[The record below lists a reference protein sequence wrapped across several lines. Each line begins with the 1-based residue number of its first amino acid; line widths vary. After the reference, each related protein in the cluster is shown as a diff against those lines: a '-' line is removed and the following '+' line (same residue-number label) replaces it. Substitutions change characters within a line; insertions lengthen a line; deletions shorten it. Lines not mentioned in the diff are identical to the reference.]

1 MTMTLTKDQ
10 ILEAQD
16 LQSESVEVKEWGGSV
31 LVRTMTGADR
41 DAFEASM
48 ITTLADG
55 TRKPNMAN
63 MRAKLVALTV
73 VDDAGNL
80 LFGVSDVDRLALK
93 SASALERVFT
103 AAQRINGL
111 GAQAEDLAAK
121 NSVAGLSAS
130 STSA

>member
-1 MTMTLTKDQ
+1 MTLTKDQ
-10 ILEAQD
+10 ILEAND
-16 LQSESVEVKEWGGSV
+16 LQSESVDVPEWQGVV

-41 DAFEASM
+41 DAFESSM

-73 VDDAGNL
+73 VDDSGNL
-80 LFGVSDVDRLALK
+80 VFGVSDVDRLALK
-93 SASALERVFT
+93 SASALERVFN

-111 GAQAEDLAAK
+111 GAQAEDIAAK

>member
-1 MTMTLTKDQ
+1 MTLTKDQ
-10 ILEAQD
+10 ILEAND
-16 LQSESVEVKEWGGSV
+16 LHSESVHVQEWGGDV

-41 DAFEASM
+41 DAFESSM
-48 ITTLADG
+48 ITTLPDG

-73 VDDAGNL
+73 VDAAGNRV
-80 LFGVSDVDRLALK
+80 FDVGDVDRLALK
-93 SASALERVFT
+93 SASALERVFS

-111 GAQAEDLAAK
+111 GVQAEADAAK

>member
-1 MTMTLTKDQ
+1 MTLTKDQ
-10 ILEAQD
+10 ILEAND
-16 LQSESVEVKEWGGSV
+16 LQIESVEVKEWGGSV
-31 LVRTMTGADR
+31 HVRTMTGADR

-55 TRKPNMAN
+55 SRKPNMAN

-73 VDDAGNL
+73 VDEAGNRV
-80 LFGVSDVDRLALK
+80 FDATDVDRLALK
-93 SASALERVFT
+93 SASALERLFA

-111 GAQAEDLAAK
+111 GAQAEETAAK
-121 NSVAGLSAS
+121 NSGAGLSAS

>member
-1 MTMTLTKDQ
+1 MTLTKDQ
-10 ILEAQD
+10 ILEAND
-16 LQSESVEVKEWGGSV
+16 LQSEPVHVQEWGGSV
-31 LVRTMTGADR
+31 RVRTMTGADR

-48 ITTLADG
+48 ITTLSDG

-73 VDDAGNL
+73 VDEAGNRV
-80 LFGVSDVDRLALK
+80 FDVTDVDRLALK
-93 SASALERVFT
+93 SAAALERVFN

-111 GAQAEDLAAK
+111 GAQAEETAAK

>member
-1 MTMTLTKDQ
+1 MTLTKDQ
-10 ILEAQD
+10 ILEAND
-16 LQSESVEVKEWGGSV
+16 LQSESVHVQEWGGDV

-48 ITTLADG
+48 ITTLPDG

-73 VDDAGNL
+73 VDEAGNRV
-80 LFGVSDVDRLALK
+80 FDVTDVDRLALK
-93 SASALERVFT
+93 SASALERVFN

>member
-1 MTMTLTKDQ
+1 MTLTKDQ

-16 LQSESVEVKEWGGSV
+16 LQSESVHVHEWGGDV

-41 DAFEASM
+41 DAFESSM
-48 ITTLADG
+48 ITTLQDG
-55 TRKPNMAN
+55 TRKPNMVN

-73 VDDAGNL
+73 VDDAGSR
-80 LFGVSDVDRLALK
+80 LFDVGDVDRLALK
-93 SASALERVFT
+93 SASALERVFN

-111 GAQAEDLAAK
+111 GAQAEADAAK

>member
-1 MTMTLTKDQ
+1 MTLTKDQ
-10 ILEAQD
+10 ILEAND
-16 LQSESVEVKEWGGSV
+16 LQSESVHVQEWGGDV

-41 DAFEASM
+41 DAFESSM

-73 VDDAGNL
+73 VDEAGNRV
-80 LFGVSDVDRLALK
+80 FDVSDVDRLALK
-93 SASALERVFT
+93 SASALERVFN

-111 GAQAEDLAAK
+111 GLQAEADAAK

>member
-1 MTMTLTKDQ
+1 MTLTKDQ

-16 LQSESVEVKEWGGSV
+16 LQNESVDVPEWSGSV

>member
-1 MTMTLTKDQ
+1 MTLTKDQ
-10 ILEAQD
+10 ILEAND
-16 LQSESVEVKEWGGSV
+16 LQSESVTVPEWGGDV

-48 ITTLADG
+48 ITTLPDG

-73 VDDAGNL
+73 VDEAGNRV
-80 LFGVSDVDRLALK
+80 FDVTDVDRLALK
-93 SASALERVFT
+93 SASALERVFA

-111 GAQAEDLAAK
+111 GAQAEEIAAK

-130 STSA
+130 FTSA